1 VPALLRR
8 VVLALLL
15 VASAFGVVACS
26 SDDYGPIA
34 PMQAMPESHL
44 APFPGATLIGSGP
57 LPRGVGFMEATTAA
71 GLEREFGVST
81 NGSPIES
88 SIIDYYDSLLKPLGW
103 SGGPAAWHKAGYRFT
118 VVFNNPLAAGT
129 REQAYELTYWEALT
143 EDLSVTSPPAT
154 RTP

>member
-1 VPALLRR
+1 VRYLR
-8 VVLALLL
+8 L
-15 VASAFGVVACS
+15 VATVFLLIATATAVGACA

-44 APFPGATLIGSGP
+44 APFPGATLIDSGP
-57 LPRGVGFMEATTAA
+57 LPRRVGFMEATTAA
-71 GLEREFGVST
+71 QMEREFGLNT
-81 NGSPIES
+81 NGSPIGS
-88 SIIDYYDSLLKPLGW
+88 SVEDYYDSLLKPLGW
-103 SGGPAAWHKAGYRFT
+103 RGGPGAWHKAGYRFT
-118 VVFNNPLAAGT
+118 ITFNSPLAANT